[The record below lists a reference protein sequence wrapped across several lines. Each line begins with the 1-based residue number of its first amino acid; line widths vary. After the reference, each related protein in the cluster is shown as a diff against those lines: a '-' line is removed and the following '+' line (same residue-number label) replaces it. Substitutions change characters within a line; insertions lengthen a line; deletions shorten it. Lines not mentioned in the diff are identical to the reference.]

1 MKIPHHFYKNC
12 LIVLACLLFAM
23 FLIRLYEYHT
33 IELYL
38 VFFSVASLLS
48 SYRFTKSYI
57 TKNSLFNLIKR
68 KADRLEISRLK
79 TSPFSNTSAR
89 VSLEVN
95 RISRVTIG
103 NNWLS
108 VIIDGNGNG
117 YDFQLVG
124 SKDAIVDYL
133 TTLLNEN
140 ELSNIDLK
148 CMK

>member
-1 MKIPHHFYKNC
+1 M
-12 LIVLACLLFAM
+12 
-23 FLIRLYEYHT
+23 
-33 IELYL
+33 
-38 VFFSVASLLS
+38 
-48 SYRFTKSYI
+48 
-57 TKNSLFNLIKR
+57 IKR

>member
-1 MKIPHHFYKNC
+1 LTITNTFYKNG
-12 LIVLACLLFAM
+12 LIIFAILLLGVFFINWFKNDEFQIYLLF
-23 FLIRLYEYHT
+23 
-33 IELYL
+33 
-38 VFFSVASLLS
+38 FSIFCLLS

-68 KADRLEISRLK
+68 KADILEISKLK
-79 TSPFSNTSAR
+79 IAPFSKKSVQ

-95 RISRVTIG
+95 RISKLIIG

-108 VIIDGNGNG
+108 IIIDGNGNG

-124 SKDAIVDYL
+124 SKEVITEYL
-133 TTLLNEN
+133 NTLFSEN

-148 CMK
+148 CI